1 MRGSINERYEYQ
13 QYIID
18 QLKNDGYLER
28 DADDF
33 DRLHAMDPE
42 LLLKFLKATQPKEF
56 ASLKKMYGDDLPDF
70 IVNSVNKAATDK
82 NGSML
87 DLLKHGIDIAN
98 HHLTLFYNK
107 PATDFNP
114 DLIKKYQNNIF
125 SVMQEVWATDDERVD
140 LVIFINGIAIISF
153 ELKSNTQHQ
162 DYHDAI
168 TQYRKDR
175 DPKAR
180 LFLFKAGCLV
190 NFAMDLNE
198 VYMTTK
204 LEGNKTYFMPF
215 NQ

>member
-140 LVIFINGIAIISF
+140 LVLFINGIAVISF

-162 DYHDAI
+162 DYRDAI
-168 TQYRKDR
+168 MQY
-175 DPKAR
+175 
-180 LFLFKAGCLV
+180 LSLIHI
-190 NFAMDLNE
+190 
-198 VYMTTK
+198 
-204 LEGNKTYFMPF
+204 
-215 NQ
+215 